1 MTGGCLQVSVSQFT
15 LVPVTVWLTESR
27 AQFAQARN
35 AEVPSGQAVGKE
47 GQRGR
52 EDLYHSLV
60 CLSSPSPYS
69 SPKAAQPR
77 SFKQDDAH

>member
-1 MTGGCLQVSVSQFT
+1 MTGGCLPVSVS
-15 LVPVTVWLTESR
+15 LVPVAVGLTESR
-27 AQFAQARN
+27 AQLAQARN

-60 CLSSPSPYS
+60 CLSSPSPL
-69 SPKAAQPR
+69 
-77 SFKQDDAH
+77 FFT